1 MIHAENVVEPIKVPR
16 NHLKENF
23 PINSLHNYDI
33 SHVQFPPPPQKKK
46 NCLWPI
52 ETSDT
57 VALTCRTMWL
67 VVAPCRLKITHRHS
81 HVNVK
86 TKNCFFFLNV
96 TDIRLE
102 SPTGECKTNKTC
114 RRETWAPS
122 FDATVTQVER
132 DDEGRAKNSPKTG
145 FGSVKD
151 KRKIYIPVILGI
163 HIFYFRITNR
173 AVFSTRRNKAP
184 FMSYR
189 LSAGSPTW

>member
-1 MIHAENVVEPIKVPR
+1 MIHAENVVEPVKVPR
-16 NHLKENF
+16 NHLKGKISNQF
-23 PINSLHNYDI
+23 LHTIMTSRMFNS
-33 SHVQFPPPPQKKK
+33 PPPPK

-52 ETSDT
+52 EKSDT

-86 TKNCFFFLNV
+86 TKKVFFLNV
-96 TDIRLE
+96 TDIRLG
-102 SPTGECKTNKTC
+102 SPTGECKTNTTC

-122 FDATVTQVER
+122 FDATVTQVKR

-151 KRKIYIPVILGI
+151 KPKYPLL
-163 HIFYFRITNR
+163 Y
-173 AVFSTRRNKAP
+173 
-184 FMSYR
+184 
-189 LSAGSPTW
+189 LE